1 MKLMLSIL
9 FKFKKE
15 KPIEHM
21 IAEIQK
27 GNTALQNRLIH
38 EYKPFI
44 AKTVSSVCKRFI
56 SEEDDEFSIG
66 LIAFNEAIEKYAVN
80 KGGSF
85 IAFSELIIK
94 RRVIDY
100 IRKEAKVKT
109 VSLEEQEE
117 EEAAQT
123 YLDTRLSMDEF
134 YKQMEQEERKEE
146 IIHYQKV
153 LQEFGISFQELVEQS
168 PKHSDARLNAIKIA
182 KLLAEDRELCAK
194 LFEKKQLPIKQLQSK
209 VHVSRKTL
217 ERNRKYIIAITIV
230 LAGDYVYLRDYIK
243 GVLS

>member
-1 MKLMLSIL
+1 MLSIL

-15 KPIEHM
+15 KTIEQT
-21 IAEIQK
+21 IAEIQN

-56 SEEDDEFSIG
+56 SEKDDEFSIG
-66 LIAFNEAIEKYAVN
+66 LIAFNEAIEKYAAH

-100 IRKEAKVKT
+100 IRKEAKIKT
-109 VSLEEQEE
+109 VALEEQEE
-117 EEAAQT
+117 TEAAQT
-123 YLDTRLSMDEF
+123 YLDVRLSMDEF
-134 YKQMEQEERKEE
+134 YKQIEQEQRREE
-146 IIHYQKV
+146 IVHYQKV
-153 LQEFGISFQELVEQS
+153 LQEFGISFQELVKQS

-182 KLLAEDRELCAK
+182 KLLAEDRELCTK
-194 LFEKKQLPIKQLQSK
+194 LFEKKQLPIKQLQSM
-209 VHVSRKTL
+209 VNVSRKTL
-217 ERNRKYIIAITIV
+217 ERNRKYIIAIAIV
-230 LAGDYVYLRDYIK
+230 LTGDYVYLKDYIK
-243 GVLS
+243 GVLQ